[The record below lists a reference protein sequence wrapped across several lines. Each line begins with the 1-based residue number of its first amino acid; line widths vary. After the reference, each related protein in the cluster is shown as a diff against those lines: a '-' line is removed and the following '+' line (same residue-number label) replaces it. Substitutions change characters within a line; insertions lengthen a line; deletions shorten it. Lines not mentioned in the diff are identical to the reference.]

1 MRLPPRCGIVATGCA
16 GAAIRDRTTV
26 NVRVDGL
33 RLFDVVQSTWNVLEP
48 SVGPALSDA
57 HAAGLGVIVKEAL
70 ANGRLTERSG

>member
-16 GAAIRDRTTV
+16 GAAIRAAL

-57 HAAGLGVIVKEAL
+57 HEAGLGVIVKEAV
-70 ANGRLTERSG
+70 ANWRLTERSG